1 MNLRITIEID
11 GREIVATTFQPLS
24 SSGNRPTVSPSSMA
38 YVGATAPPEV
48 LARAEA
54 LGATDAG
61 PAYEGAVGFG
71 AGMLV
76 DTGAGM
82 PASGDTMSTTAFGT
96 TDAGPAPTDLE
107 ESNR

>member
-11 GREIVATTFQPLS
+11 GREIAATTLQPPS
-24 SSGNRPTVSPSSMA
+24 SSGDRPTVSAPSIA
-38 YVGATAPPEV
+38 YGGATAPPEV

-61 PAYEGAVGFG
+61 PAYGGAVGFG
-71 AGMLV
+71 ADLMV

-82 PASGDTMSTTAFGT
+82 PASGDFMSTTAFGA
-96 TDAGPAPTDLE
+96 TDAGLAPTDPA
-107 ESNR
+107 ESNG